1 MTVSFPAISEEN
13 PLKVRLRRGEVVVG
27 AFMTISGPE
36 VVEICGLA
44 GCDFV
49 IIDTEHTPVGWE
61 RISSMVLA
69 GLLTDT
75 CPIIRV
81 ASTRRDV
88 ATRALDTGARGIMY
102 AQVPD
107 AVSAREGVAGA
118 MYPPE
123 GVRGV
128 IGGRAFGYGLRGTLP
143 DYISAANRHVTCV
156 VQVETRGAVADAEA
170 MCAVPGVDCVFVG
183 LSDLSVDLG
192 HPGNFAHPEVE
203 AALDRVVAAARPHG
217 VAVGIPIADLSRAGA
232 YRARGVRLFATT
244 DRAFAAN
251 GATQFVKALRATS

>member
-1 MTVSFPAISEEN
+1 MVSFPSIREEN
-13 PLKVRLRRGEVVVG
+13 PLKARLRRGEVAVG

-49 IIDTEHTPVGWE
+49 IIDTEHTPIGWE
-61 RISSMVLA
+61 RISAMVLA
-69 GLLTDT
+69 GLLTGT

-81 ASTRRDV
+81 ASTSREV

-107 AVSAREGVAGA
+107 AGAARDGVAGA
-118 MYPPE
+118 LYPPA

-128 IGGRAFGYGLRGTLP
+128 IGGRAFGYGLQGSLP
-143 DYISAANRHVTCV
+143 DYIADANRHVVCV
-156 VQVETRGAVADAEA
+156 VQVETRGAVADADA
-170 MCAVPGVDCVFVG
+170 MCAVPGIDCIFVG

-192 HPGNFAHPEVE
+192 HPGEFAHPAVE
-203 AALDRVVAAARPHG
+203 AALDRVVAAARPRG
-217 VAVGIPIADLSRAGA
+217 IAVGIPIADLSRAEG
-232 YRARGVRLFATT
+232 YRARGISLFATT

-251 GATQFVKALRATS
+251 GATRFVGAVRPTS